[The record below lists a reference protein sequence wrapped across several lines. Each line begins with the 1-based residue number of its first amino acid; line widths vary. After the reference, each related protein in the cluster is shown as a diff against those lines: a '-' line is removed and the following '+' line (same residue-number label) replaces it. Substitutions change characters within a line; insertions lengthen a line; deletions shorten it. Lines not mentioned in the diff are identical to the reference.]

1 MTMKSQK
8 TPILPAL
15 WVYLS
20 QPLLNTKC
28 GLILNPLKFT
38 IPYRIRLLERCF
50 AKDYELEQNRQHLE
64 LCWGKSFVLR
74 QVHELVRAE

>member
-8 TPILPAL
+8 IPILPAL

-38 IPYRIRLLERCF
+38 VPYRIRLLERCF
-50 AKDYELEQNRQHLE
+50 AKDCELEKNRQHLE
-64 LCWGKSFVLR
+64 LCWQESVVFS
-74 QVHELVRAE
+74 QVRELVRAE

>member
-1 MTMKSQK
+1 MTMKSSE
-8 TPILPAL
+8 TPTVHAL

-20 QPLLNTKC
+20 QLMFDTKC

-50 AKDYELEQNRQHLE
+50 AKDYELEQARQHLE
-64 LCWGKSFVLR
+64 ICWQEDAVDTKVR
-74 QVHELVRAE
+74 ELVRSK